1 MSHLGPGFVVGYGSD
16 HAEDYRGLRDIRAV
30 PGTGGAD

>member
-1 MSHLGPGFVVGYGSD
+1 VVGYGTD
-16 HAEDYRGLRDIRAV
+16 HAEDYRGLRDIRTV